1 MYYICRVKFYLAVI
15 KNGLITSTGNEME
28 LEAIMLSEKKKQALK
43 DKHYQL
49 SIFYAE
55 SKFKYVCMCMH
66 TFSQVMK
73 VVSELCEGRRR
84 S

>member
-1 MYYICRVKFYLAVI
+1 MQTEVLFSCN

-28 LEAIMLSEKKKQALK
+28 LEAILLSEKCQALK
-43 DKHYQL
+43 DKYYQF

-55 SKFKYVCMCMH
+55 SRFKYVCMCMH

-73 VVSELCEGRRR
+73 VVSELYEGRKR

>member
-1 MYYICRVKFYLAVI
+1 MQ
-15 KNGLITSTGNEME
+15 
-28 LEAIMLSEKKKQALK
+28 SEVLFPCKKQTIVPNNTKSDGQSGYKINQKKKKQKQNQALE
-43 DKHYQL
+43 DKHYQF

-73 VVSELCEGRRR
+73 VVSEL
-84 S
+84 